1 MNVDTTAIEFLNT
14 TATNN
19 LALILGIAFLA
30 LAFLCYVCILNV
42 PDAIPRPDEE
52 DAHGQP

>member
-19 LALILGIAFLA
+19 LALILGIVFILLA
-30 LAFLCYVCILNV
+30 VF
-42 PDAIPRPDEE
+42 AIIEVVRSLEGID
-52 DAHGQP
+52 GQDTR